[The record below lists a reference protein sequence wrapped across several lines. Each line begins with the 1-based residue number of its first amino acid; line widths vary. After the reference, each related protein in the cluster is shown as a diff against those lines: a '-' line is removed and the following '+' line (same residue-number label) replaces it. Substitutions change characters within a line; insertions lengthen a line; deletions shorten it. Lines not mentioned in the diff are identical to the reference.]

1 MNVEFFVPGTPRP
14 KGSKRHVGHGRMIEM
29 SKHLPAW
36 RTAVGHACRK
46 AMRNR
51 RPIPTTRAVGVVL
64 EFRFP
69 RPKAH
74 YRTGR
79 FAGQLK
85 PNAPIFHLQRPD
97 IDKLERAILDACTGI
112 AFVDDS
118 QVISVTKR
126 KGWGDESNAGV
137 RVSILDVTGVA
148 ADEVA

>member
-1 MNVEFFVPGTPRP
+1 MSIEFFVPGTPRP
-14 KGSKRHVGHGRMIEM
+14 KGSKRHIGNGRMIEM

-36 RTAVGHACRK
+36 HTAVGHACRK

-51 RPIPTTRAVGVVL
+51 RPIPASRAVGMVI

-79 FAGQLK
+79 FSGQLK
-85 PNAPIFHLQRPD
+85 PTAPVWHLQRPD

-118 QVISVTKR
+118 QVVNVNKH

-137 RVSILDVTGVA
+137 RVSIIDLSEVA
-148 ADEVA
+148 A